1 MGRPADREGNRV
13 EGRSAAPRAHGPGL
27 LSGAPLW
34 GRGASR
40 GRGVRRKGHWAIRPW
55 RVSSAV
61 IGARRLGRLS
71 HMS

>member
-1 MGRPADREGNRV
+1 MGTPANHERNRREGP
-13 EGRSAAPRAHGPGL
+13 SAAPRAHGPGL

-40 GRGVRRKGHWAIRPW
+40 GRGVRREAAWA
-55 RVSSAV
+55 AV
-61 IGARRLGRLS
+61 GGVTGIVHLS